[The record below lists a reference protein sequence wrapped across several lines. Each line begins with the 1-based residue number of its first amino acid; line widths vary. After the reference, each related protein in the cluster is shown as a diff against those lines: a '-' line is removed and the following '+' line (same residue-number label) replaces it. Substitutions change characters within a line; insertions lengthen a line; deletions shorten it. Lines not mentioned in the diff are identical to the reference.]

1 MRMPRAILATAFF
14 AGLAMA
20 DDQPLDVTIRV
31 VESPADLP
39 AAVTKTIEL
48 PPTASER
55 ARERSQHGLERANE
69 ARALGREA
77 GQSIAEEAKSKGKG
91 RGQP

>member
-1 MRMPRAILATAFF
+1 MRTPKLFLAAAFVTGF
-14 AGLAMA
+14 AMA

-48 PPTASER
+48 PPAAADR
-55 ARERSQHGLERANE
+55 AREAAQHGLDTANQ
-69 ARALGREA
+69 ARSLGSEL
-77 GQSIAEEAKSKGKG
+77 GHDIADEAKTKGKG
-91 RGQP
+91 RP